1 MTSINQI
8 NAGVIVTQTRMMGL
22 GLNDAL
28 GMAHEARLFNDLNKD
43 AHRATVVRLVKAIW
57 EQDERDMGEA
67 RRLSTQLAISNER
80 AAAKFGDRW
89 TAALALPLGRKRR
102 DKLAKMRRA
111 ADPRAQA

>member
-8 NAGVIVTQTRMMGL
+8 NAGVIVTETRMMGL

-57 EQDERDMGEA
+57 AKDERDMAEA
-67 RRLSTQLAISNER
+67 RRLSTQLAISNDR